1 MTRVKR
7 GFVAKRRRKKII
19 NNTFF
24 TSINGGFRL
33 AKQKSMKAGLS
44 AYKDR
49 KIKKRQFRKL
59 WITRIN
65 AFLQSMRF
73 CQAYNAFSPNNN
85 KHHAIPSSQQRNKHY
100 ILSIQENIT
109 YSTFI
114 HALKRKQIHINRKL
128 LSQLACVQ
136 PILFYKIIIFSYF
149 RSAEMH
155 QQLHKN

>member
-33 AKQKSMKAGLS
+33 VKQKSMKSGLS

-49 KIKKRQFRKL
+49 KTKKGQFRRL

-65 AFLQSMRF
+65 AFLQSIRF
-73 CQAYNAFSPNNN
+73 YKICNTFSSNDDQNQYF
-85 KHHAIPSSQQRNKHY
+85 ADSQQENKHY
-100 ILSIQENIT
+100 ILNLKQNIT

-136 PILFYKIIIFSYF
+136 PNIFYKIIIFSYLG
-149 RSAEMH
+149 SNGSTAT
-155 QQLHKN
+155 